1 MDLPLLHRISD
12 AAKRENRKCFLSLSV
27 FKKKKKKKRNQDNVL
42 LPPPTHPPRHL
53 PLHRPVQPARWLRKR
68 EIRLGHRRR
77 VGNRP
82 GDRGSLRACGGGEVV
97 SCWEERGGV
106 EGDEEEERDGDLD
119 GERVGGLGGRGRER
133 TEGCEVLVVSG
144 VDISKEE
151 DVNRMFISFFGS
163 DGSEGGRFPPPDV
176 LVSNAG
182 TSGATEMIADSD
194 TEMWWRDLEV
204 NLRGTYLVARRY
216 IRALREYY
224 GSTTAGD
231 GHGRTEGKVE
241 GRIINVSSNASWRYV
256 PGRSSYAA
264 SKLAINSLTEYL
276 DGEEGSG
283 VVDSTTSHSKN
294 KVIVRSVALHPG
306 GVDTDLAATLPE
318 DVRKRIL
325 IDKPELAA
333 GTCVYLSLP
342 RADFL
347 MGRFV
352 NCTWDME
359 ELERQRE
366 RVESQDLL
374 KSKVVGMFDTLPAP

>member
-1 MDLPLLHRISD
+1 MSSSLL
-12 AAKRENRKCFLSLSV
+12 
-27 FKKKKKKKRNQDNVL
+27 Q
-42 LPPPTHPPRHL
+42 PTHHDTYPFIDPSSQLAGSAKGKSVLVTGAGSGIGQAIAEAFALAGAERL
-53 PLHRPVQPARWLRKR
+53 FLVGRREAGLRAT
-68 EIRLGHRRR
+68 RRR
-77 VGNRP
+77 
-82 GDRGSLRACGGGEVV
+82 RGMVIWMV
-97 SCWEERGGV
+97 
-106 EGDEEEERDGDLD
+106 RD
-119 GERVGGLGGRGRER
+119 
-133 TEGCEVLVVSG
+133 G

>member
-1 MDLPLLHRISD
+1 MSSSLLQPTRHDLYPFIDPSPSSGQLAGSAKGKSVLITGAGSGIGRTI
-12 AAKRENRKCFLSLSV
+12 AEAFALAGAKRVFLV
-27 FKKKKKKKRNQDNVL
+27 GR
-42 LPPPTHPPRHL
+42 
-53 PLHRPVQPARWLRKR
+53 R
-68 EIRLGHRRR
+68 EGGLWETRGRIREK
-77 VGNRP
+77 VGLV
-82 GDRGSLRACGGGEVV
+82 GDVGEGGE
-97 SCWEERGGV
+97 
-106 EGDEEEERDGDLD
+106 D
-119 GERVGGLGGRGRER
+119 GGRD
-133 TEGCEVLVVSG
+133 GCEVLVLSG
-144 VDISKEE
+144 VDISKGE
-151 DVNRMFISFFGS
+151 DVERMFASYFGS
-163 DGSEGGRFPPPDV
+163 ESSSERKKFPPPDI

-182 TSGATEMIADSD
+182 TSGATETIADSEPD
-194 TEMWWRDLEV
+194 MWWRDMEV
-204 NLRGTYLVARRY
+204 NLKGTYLVARGY

-224 GSTTAGD
+224 GSGKAA
-231 GHGRTEGKVE
+231 EGEEGTRGKAE

-276 DGEEGSG
+276 DGEEGGG

-294 KVIVRSVALHPG
+294 EAIVRSVALHPG

-359 ELERQRE
+359 ELEKHRE

>member
-1 MDLPLLHRISD
+1 MSSFLL
-12 AAKRENRKCFLSLSV
+12 
-27 FKKKKKKKRNQDNVL
+27 Q
-42 LPPPTHPPRHL
+42 PTHHDLYPFIDPSPTSGQLAGSAKGKSVLITGAGSGIGRAIAEAFAL
-53 PLHRPVQPARWLRKR
+53 AGAER
-68 EIRLGHRRR
+68 EKLGLGEN
-77 VGNRP
+77 VD
-82 GDRGSLRACGGGEVV
+82 GDGEGGE
-97 SCWEERGGV
+97 
-106 EGDEEEERDGDLD
+106 D
-119 GERVGGLGGRGRER
+119 GGRD
-133 TEGCEVLVVSG
+133 GCEVLVISG
-144 VDISKEE
+144 VDISKGE
-151 DVNRMFISFFGS
+151 DVERMFVSYFGS
-163 DGSEGGRFPPPDV
+163 ECSSEGKRFPPPDI

-182 TSGATEMIADSD
+182 TSGATETIADS
-194 TEMWWRDLEV
+194 EPVMWWRDLEV
-204 NLRGTYLVARRY
+204 NLKGTYLVARGY

-224 GSTTAGD
+224 GSGKAAG
-231 GHGRTEGKVE
+231 GEEGMRGKGE

-283 VVDSTTSHSKN
+283 VVGSTTSHPQN

-359 ELERQRE
+359 ELEKQRE

>member
-1 MDLPLLHRISD
+1 MSSSLL
-12 AAKRENRKCFLSLSV
+12 
-27 FKKKKKKKRNQDNVL
+27 Q
-42 LPPPTHPPRHL
+42 PTHHDTYPFIDPCGQLAGSAKGKSVLVTGAGSGIGRAIAEAFAL
-53 PLHRPVQPARWLRKR
+53 ARAERLFLVGRREAGLRETR
-68 EIRLGHRRR
+68 ERIGGKVGLVGDGFVVGH
-77 VGNRP
+77 
-82 GDRGSLRACGGGEVV
+82 GE
-97 SCWEERGGV
+97 GV
-106 EGDEEEERDGDLD
+106 RDGDLG
-119 GERVGGLGGRGRER
+119 GERVGGLEGRGRGR
-133 TEGCEVLVVSG
+133 REGCEVLVMSG

-151 DVNRMFISFFGS
+151 DVEGIFASYFGFS
-163 DGSEGGRFPPPDV
+163 GSAEEGKRFPPPDI

-182 TSGATEMIADSD
+182 TSGATEKIADSD
-194 TEMWWRDLEV
+194 PKMWWRDLEV
-204 NLRGTYLVARRY
+204 NLKGTYLVARRY

-224 GSTTAGD
+224 GSTTAAD
-231 GHGRTEGKVE
+231 GQGELE

-283 VVDSTTSHSKN
+283 VVDSTTGHSKN

-359 ELERQRE
+359 ELETHRE
-366 RVESQDLL
+366 RVERQDLL

>member
-1 MDLPLLHRISD
+1 MSSSLL
-12 AAKRENRKCFLSLSV
+12 
-27 FKKKKKKKRNQDNVL
+27 Q
-42 LPPPTHPPRHL
+42 PTHHDLYPFIDPSPPSGQLAGATKGKSILITGAGSGIGRAIAEAFAL
-53 PLHRPVQPARWLRKR
+53 AGAERLFLVGRREAGLRDGG
-68 EIRLGHRRR
+68 EDWGE
-77 VGNRP
+77 
-82 GDRGSLRACGGGEVV
+82 GGGED
-97 SCWEERGGV
+97 V
-106 EGDEEEERDGDLD
+106 EG
-119 GERVGGLGGRGRER
+119 VFA
-133 TEGCEVLVVSG
+133 SY
-144 VDISKEE
+144 
-151 DVNRMFISFFGS
+151 FGS
-163 DGSEGGRFPPPDV
+163 DGPSEGKRFPPPDI

-182 TSGATEMIADSD
+182 TSGATENIADSD
-194 TEMWWRDLEV
+194 PDMWWRDVEV
-204 NLRGTYLVARRY
+204 NLKGTYLVARRY

-224 GSTTAGD
+224 GTSTAAE
-231 GHGRTEGKVE
+231 GRRRTDGKVE

-276 DGEEGSG
+276 DGEGKGG
-283 VVDSTTSHSKN
+283 VVDSASSQSQN
-294 KVIVRSVALHPG
+294 KVTIRSVALHPG

-318 DVRKRIL
+318 HVRKRIL

-359 ELERQRE
+359 ELENYRE
-366 RVESQDLL
+366 KVESQDLL

>member
-1 MDLPLLHRISD
+1 MSTSLL
-12 AAKRENRKCFLSLSV
+12 
-27 FKKKKKKKRNQDNVL
+27 Q
-42 LPPPTHPPRHL
+42 PTHHDLYPFIDPSGQLASSAKGKSVLISGAGSGIGRAIAEAFAL
-53 PLHRPVQPARWLRKR
+53 AGAERLFLVGRR
-68 EIRLGHRRR
+68 E
-77 VGNRP
+77 
-82 GDRGSLRACGGGEVV
+82 
-97 SCWEERGGV
+97 
-106 EGDEEEERDGDLD
+106 
-119 GERVGGLGGRGRER
+119 GGLWETRGRIGEKMGLVGDVGEGEDGGRD
-133 TEGCEVLVVSG
+133 GCEVLVISG
-144 VDISKEE
+144 VDISKGE
-151 DVNRMFISFFGS
+151 DVDRMFASYFGS
-163 DGSEGGRFPPPDV
+163 GGFSEGKKFPPPDL

-182 TSGATEMIADSD
+182 TSGATETIADS
-194 TEMWWRDLEV
+194 EPKMWWRDMEV
-204 NLRGTYLVARRY
+204 NLKGTYLVARGY

-224 GSTTAGD
+224 GSEKVA
-231 GHGRTEGKVE
+231 EGEEGTRGKAE

-276 DGEEGSG
+276 DGEEGGG
-283 VVDSTTSHSKN
+283 VVDSTTSPSHN

-347 MGRFV
+347 MRRFV

-359 ELERQRE
+359 ELEKHRE
-366 RVESQDLL
+366 RVKSQDLL
-374 KSKVVGMFDTLPAP
+374 KSKVVGMFDILPAP

>member
-1 MDLPLLHRISD
+1 MSSSLL
-12 AAKRENRKCFLSLSV
+12 
-27 FKKKKKKKRNQDNVL
+27 Q
-42 LPPPTHPPRHL
+42 PTHHDTYPFIDPSDQLAGSAKGKSVLITGAGLGIGRAIAEAFAL
-53 PLHRPVQPARWLRKR
+53 AGPERLVLVGRREAGLRETR
-68 EIRLGHRRR
+68 ERIRGK
-77 VGNRP
+77 VGLV
-82 GDRGSLRACGGGEVV
+82 GDGFVVGDGEVA
-97 SCWEERGGV
+97 
-106 EGDEEEERDGDLD
+106 RDCDLD
-119 GERVGGLGGRGRER
+119 GGG
-133 TEGCEVLVVSG
+133 C
-144 VDISKEE
+144 
-151 DVNRMFISFFGS
+151 
-163 DGSEGGRFPPPDV
+163 
-176 LVSNAG
+176 
-182 TSGATEMIADSD
+182 ADSD
-194 TEMWWRDLEV
+194 PEMWWRDLEV
-204 NLRGTYLVARRY
+204 NLKGTYLVARRY

-224 GSTTAGD
+224 GSTTAGN

-276 DGEEGSG
+276 DGEEGSD
-283 VVDSTTSHSKN
+283 VVDSTTGHSKN
-294 KVIVRSVALHPG
+294 TAIVRSVALHPG

-359 ELERQRE
+359 ELEKQRE
-366 RVESQDLL
+366 RMESQDLL
-374 KSKVVGMFDTLPAP
+374 KSKVMGMFDTLPAP

>member
-1 MDLPLLHRISD
+1 MSSSLLQPTHHDLYPFIDPTPPSGKLAG
-12 AAKRENRKCFLSLSV
+12 AAKGKSVLITGAGSGIGRAIAEAFALAGAERLFLVGRREAGLRETRERIGGRVALVDDVSV
-27 FKKKKKKKRNQDNVL
+27 
-42 LPPPTHPPRHL
+42 
-53 PLHRPVQPARWLRKR
+53 
-68 EIRLGHRRR
+68 
-77 VGNRP
+77 VGD
-82 GDRGSLRACGGGEVV
+82 G
-97 SCWEERGGV
+97 EERRCGAFIGGRAGGV
-106 EGDEEEERDGDLD
+106 EGS
-119 GERVGGLGGRGRER
+119 GRGRR
-133 TEGCEVLVVSG
+133 EGCQVLVVSG

-151 DVNRMFISFFGS
+151 DVEEMFASYFGS
-163 DGSEGGRFPPPDV
+163 DGSSEGKRFPPPNI

-182 TSGATEMIADSD
+182 TSGATEKIADSD
-194 TEMWWRDLEV
+194 PDMWWRDIEV
-204 NLRGTYLVARRY
+204 NLKGTYLVARRY
-216 IRALREYY
+216 IRAFREYY
-224 GSTTAGD
+224 GSTNVA
-231 GHGRTEGKVE
+231 EGQGETQSRAE

-276 DGEEGSG
+276 DGEEGGGTVGSATG
-283 VVDSTTSHSKN
+283 QSRN
-294 KVIVRSVALHPG
+294 KVTIRSVALHPG
-306 GVDTDLAATLPE
+306 GVNTDLAATLPE

-325 IDKPELAA
+325 IDKPKLAA

-366 RVESQDLL
+366 TVESQDLL

>member
-1 MDLPLLHRISD
+1 MSTSLL
-12 AAKRENRKCFLSLSV
+12 
-27 FKKKKKKKRNQDNVL
+27 Q
-42 LPPPTHPPRHL
+42 PTHHDLYPFIDSSPTSGRL
-53 PLHRPVQPARWLRKR
+53 AGAVKGKSVLITGAGSGIGRAIAEAFALAGAERLFLVGRR
-68 EIRLGHRRR
+68 EGGLWETRGRIGESVGLVGH
-77 VGNRP
+77 VDSIGE
-82 GDRGSLRACGGGEVV
+82 GGE
-97 SCWEERGGV
+97 
-106 EGDEEEERDGDLD
+106 D
-119 GERVGGLGGRGRER
+119 GERGD
-133 TEGCEVLVVSG
+133 GCEVLVVSG
-144 VDISKEE
+144 VDISKGE
-151 DVNRMFISFFGS
+151 DVERMFTSYFGS
-163 DGSEGGRFPPPDV
+163 DGSSGGKRFPPPDI

-182 TSGATEMIADSD
+182 TSGATETIADSEPD
-194 TEMWWRDLEV
+194 MWWRDMEV
-204 NLRGTYLVARRY
+204 NLKGTYLVARGY

-224 GSTTAGD
+224 GSAKAGE
-231 GHGRTEGKVE
+231 GEEGTRGKVE

-276 DGEEGSG
+276 DGEEGCG
-283 VVDSTTSHSKN
+283 AVDSNPSHSKN

-359 ELERQRE
+359 ELEKQRE